1 MMKIFERIHIAVL
14 AMVLTAALAPAGAG
28 ALSPDFY
35 ATESRL
41 ATGRWV
47 KIKVTESGMYAIT
60 KATAQGWGF
69 SDLTKV
75 KVFGYGGAP
84 ISTVLNASL
93 PDDLPQLPCHRSQDR
108 IVFYAQGPT
117 TWSATKNSDMD
128 FVQVQHRYATEG
140 CYFVTDRDDIE
151 PLAMSQLDTPIATGG
166 SEVTTFTE
174 RLFHEQELHSPGQT
188 GNYLLGEDFRY
199 SSTQTFSFDLPGHV
213 AGTDVRV
220 LTSFAAKATGSVAS
234 TLTFRCNGTQV
245 EGALSDKIAAMSAT
259 DSYTHCKLT
268 NTVKNV
274 AVNGDKLEWSITFT
288 NSGTVLAM
296 ARLDYITVNY
306 ERSLSI
312 AGADFPFSYS
322 GNDANVVMRLAGT
335 TDATVVVDVT
345 NPSNPAIA
353 AQGNASFSP
362 ASGGVREYR
371 AFSTGTAL
379 PAPSLVGSVA
389 AQNLH
394 GAPTPDLIIITPA
407 DYMAQAQRIATLHE
421 SLDSMRVMV
430 LEPATIYNEFSSGT
444 PDIMA
449 FRKLAKMYYDR
460 GTDDQGHHM
469 QHMLLFGKG
478 SYDNRRISQNAKGL
492 NYPCLLIWETQEGDY
507 DNTSFGTDDFLAVL
521 NDGSSESTL
530 ADARQSTYCIGVGR
544 MPVKSIQEAKDVV
557 DKLYSY
563 VTGGDYGS
571 WKNNLIMIADDG
583 DNGVHMR
590 QSDSAL
596 SNMQACGGGN
606 FVYNRI
612 YLDAFTQNSDGS
624 GNVYPAARKKMF
636 KLLDDG
642 ALVLHYIGHANT
654 VSWTHDGLLTNS
666 DINSMYLKHYPL
678 FYTATCEFSRHDA
691 DATSGGETLFLNS
704 RGGAIAMITTIRPT
718 YISNNEIFT
727 NSLSKNL
734 FRRDSQNL
742 YRRLGDIYC
751 SAKNESVSYNGNVV
765 TSYTDSNKLRFCLL
779 GDPAMRLAYPS
790 YEVRLESINDIPVGS
805 DNMPEF
811 KARQSLTMKGSI
823 YSPDGIKATNF
834 NGTITPTIYDAEQS
848 VETNGNQAVNE
859 DDNIDKYVYQERAI
873 KLAVAKDYVKNGEWS
888 VKLCIPSEVA
898 MPESFDNYSTAM
910 VNFYASTD
918 DGLEANGNN
927 DQFFI
932 YGFDETVDADLEG
945 PEISAFALN
954 GATFADGGSVNESP
968 MVIARVFD
976 KSGINISSNGIGH
989 EMSLLLDGNVL
1000 YSDLATYF
1008 TPEIS
1013 TGDTEGS
1020 GGTINYPL
1028 SDLSEGGHSLR
1039 LKVWDSFA
1047 NSSSRELTF
1056 NVVHGLTPEL
1066 IDVYST
1072 SNPATTEA
1080 RFYIRHNRPDA
1091 TVTVRLSVYDL
1102 MGREVWTT
1110 AETGKSDMAQSFPIT
1125 WDLTDM
1131 AGRRVPRGIYLYRAY
1146 ISTDGVQEASKS
1158 KKIAVAAAE

>member
-1 MMKIFERIHIAVL
+1 MMKISWKKHIALLAVL
-14 AMVLTAALAPAGAG
+14 LLAVLVPMGAA
-28 ALSPDFY
+28 ALSPEFY
-35 ATESRL
+35 AGESRL
-41 ATGRWV
+41 AAGRWV
-47 KIKVTESGMYAIT
+47 KVKVTESGMYAIT

-69 SDLTKV
+69 SDLTRV

-84 ISTVLNASL
+84 ISTVLDGAL
-93 PDDLPQLPCHRSQDR
+93 PDDLPQLPCHRSPDR

-117 TWSATKNSDMD
+117 TWSSTKNAEMS

-151 PLAMSQLDTPIATGG
+151 PLSMELLGTPLATGG
-166 SEVTTFTE
+166 TEVTSFTE
-174 RLFHEQELHSPGQT
+174 RLYHEQESYSPGQT

-199 SSTQTFSFDLPGHV
+199 TSSQTFKFDLPGLV
-213 AGTDVRV
+213 AGSDVRV
-220 LTSFAAKATGSVAS
+220 LTSFAAKATGAVAS
-234 TLTFRCNGTQV
+234 SLTFKCNGSPV
-245 EGALSDKIAAMSAT
+245 ESSPSDKIAAISAT

-268 NTVKNV
+268 NTVKTV
-274 AVNGDKLEWSITFT
+274 AVSGDKLEWNISFA

-306 ERSLSI
+306 ERSLNV
-312 AGADFPFSYS
+312 AGAADFPFTFA
-322 GNDANVVMRLAGT
+322 GNDPGVVMRLSGAS
-335 TDATVVVDVT
+335 DATVVVDVT
-345 NPSNPAIA
+345 NPGKPAIA
-353 AQGNASFSP
+353 AQGTAAFSP

-371 AFSTGTAL
+371 AFATGSAL
-379 PAPSLVGSVA
+379 PAPTLVGSVP

-394 GAPTPDLIIITPA
+394 GSPTPDLIIITPA
-407 DYMAQAQRIATLHE
+407 DYIAQAQRIASLHE
-421 SLDSMRVMV
+421 SLDSMRVLV
-430 LEPATIYNEFSSGT
+430 LEPNVIYNEFSSGT
-444 PDIMA
+444 PDVMA
-449 FRKLAKMYYDR
+449 YRKLAKMFYDR
-460 GTDDQGHHM
+460 GTDDQGHRM
-469 QHMLLFGKG
+469 QHLLLFGKG

-507 DNTSFGTDDFLAVL
+507 DNTSFGTDDFIAVL
-521 NDGSSESTL
+521 NDGSSENTL
-530 ADARQSTYCIGVGR
+530 SDPRLSTYCIGVGR
-544 MPVKSIQEAKDVV
+544 MPVKSLQEAKDVV

-563 VTGGDYGS
+563 VTGGDYGA
-571 WKNNLIMIADDG
+571 WKNNIIMIADDG
-583 DNGVHMR
+583 DSGVHMR

-606 FVYNRI
+606 YVYNRI
-612 YLDAFTQNSDGS
+612 YLDAFTQSSDGS
-624 GNVYPAARKKMF
+624 GNVYPAARQKMF

-654 VSWTHDGLLTNS
+654 VSWTHDGLLTNT

-704 RGGAIAMITTIRPT
+704 RGGAIALITTIRPT

-734 FRRDSQNL
+734 FRRDANNL

-779 GDPAMRLAYPS
+779 GDPAMRLAYPQ

-805 DNMPEF
+805 DAMPDF

-823 YSPDGIKATNF
+823 YDPDGNKATHF
-834 NGTITPTIYDAEQS
+834 NGTIIPTLFDAEQS

-859 DDNIDKYVYQERAI
+859 SDNIDKYVYQERAI
-873 KLAVAKDYVKNGEWS
+873 KLAMAKDYVTNGEWT
-888 VKLCIPSEVA
+888 VKLTIPSEVA
-898 MPESFDNYSTAM
+898 MPESYENYSTAM

-927 DQFFI
+927 DRFYI
-932 YGFDETVDADLEG
+932 YGFDETVEADIDG
-945 PEISAFALN
+945 PEITAFTLN

-976 KSGINISSNGIGH
+976 KSGINISTNGIGH
-989 EMSLLLDGNVL
+989 EMSLMLDGNVL
-1000 YSDLATYF
+1000 YSDLSTYF
-1008 TPEIS
+1008 TPEVPG
-1013 TGDTEGS
+1013 GDAEGS
-1020 GGTINYPL
+1020 GGIINYPL
-1028 SDLSEGGHSLR
+1028 NDLAEGRHTLR

-1056 NVVHGLTPEL
+1056 NVVNGLTPEL

-1080 RFYIRHNRPDA
+1080 RFYIRHNRPGA

-1110 AETGKSDMAQSFPIT
+1110 ALTGKSDMEQSFPIT
-1125 WDLTDM
+1125 WDLTDA

-1146 ISTDGVQEASKS
+1146 LSTDGVQEASKS
-1158 KKIAVAAAE
+1158 KKIAVAAQ